1 MLRTAARTI
10 PFFNY
15 PALFAAHGTEI
26 MSTVERVL
34 AAGKL
39 ILQEDLERF
48 EANLAR
54 YLGVRH
60 AFGVGNGTDGL
71 LIALKGSGVGPGDEV
86 IMPSHTFIATGAA
99 VHHAGATPVLADCRD
114 DHLLDPDSVR
124 AKITGR
130 TKAIVPVQLNG
141 RTCDMDA
148 IGAVA
153 RKHNLTIVEDAAQA
167 LGSRFGGRLAGTFGA
182 AGAFSFYPAKVLGCL
197 GDGGLVVTDDE
208 AVADRLHGLRD
219 HGRNRDGDVV
229 GWGTN
234 TRLDNLQAAFLH
246 LQLKTYQ
253 KVIDHRR
260 ALAVAYHEELGT
272 LAEVVLPPAPD
283 ADPRHF
289 DVYQNFELEADRR
302 DALQAHLKAKG
313 IGTLVQWSGRAIHQ
327 HPKLGLTARHVPVTD
342 RFFTRCLMV
351 PMNLL
356 VTRGDVAHIAQV
368 IRGFYG
374 K

>member
-1 MLRTAARTI
+1 MTTAREI

-15 PALFAAHGTEI
+15 RGTFAAIEKELTATFHDVVSRGAFI
-26 MSTVERVL
+26 MQKDLREFEEAC
-34 AAGKL
+34 AA
-39 ILQEDLERF
+39 
-48 EANLAR
+48 
-54 YLGVRH
+54 YLGVKH
-60 AFGVGNGTDGL
+60 AFGVGNATDGL
-71 LIALKGSGVGPGDEV
+71 HIGLRAAGIRPGDEV
-86 IMPSHTFIATGAA
+86 LLPAHTMIATPAA
-99 VHHAGATPVLADCRD
+99 VHFAGGVPVPVDIGPDHMMDAATLEPA
-114 DHLLDPDSVR
+114 
-124 AKITGR
+124 ITKR
-130 TKAIVPVQLNG
+130 TKFIMPVQVNG

-153 RKHNLTIVEDAAQA
+153 KKHNLTIVEDAAQA

-197 GDGGLVVTDDE
+197 GDGGLVVTDDD

-219 HGRNRDGDVV
+219 HGRDRDGDVA

-260 ALAVAYHEELGT
+260 ALAVTYHEELGK

-302 DALQAHLKAKG
+302 DLLQAHLKEKG

-327 HPKLGLTARHVPVTD
+327 HPKLGLKAHNVPVTD

-356 VTRGDVAHIAQV
+356 VTRSDVAHIAQV